1 MLLDDLIR
9 YFFDKIFSFF
19 NYKSIEGHMIK
30 ITRDA
35 ELDLEGDASKS
46 YIEKIT
52 ESVKDRIFSDP
63 VRMVYDKSISKDTLS
78 FIMKKLGVNANDSII
93 PGGRYH
99 HRDGRASAAYGGAG
113 NSLAS

>member
-1 MLLDDLIR
+1 MKFGKIQNQNEKQYAIIELINDLERFIVLPKLENKQYIMLLDDLIR

-52 ESVKDRIFSDP
+52 DNIFS
-63 VRMVYDKSISKDTLS
+63 RK
-78 FIMKKLGVNANDSII
+78 FIKGS
-93 PGGRYH
+93 
-99 HRDGRASAAYGGAG
+99 
-113 NSLAS
+113 